1 MGPYIADFVCH
12 SARLVIEIDGAQH
25 GFAPERDHARDSW
38 FLQAGYRTLRFWNR
52 EILRERDVVL
62 DTLFA
67 ALTDTDKSAG
77 DMP

>member
-1 MGPYIADFVCH
+1 M
-12 SARLVIEIDGAQH
+12 AR
-25 GFAPERDHARDSW
+25 PRARDPPPW

-67 ALTDTDKSAG
+67 ALTDTDTDTSAG
-77 DMP
+77 DTP